1 VSIKGSPYARFRRAL
16 DTGDLGL
23 IRGAARE
30 LPQVGLDD
38 ALTICLVVPNQEPQ
52 LYERSA
58 LRWLA
63 RFATRPATRLG
74 QVREAAAAFELMRL
88 DADRAVTTLRRLAR
102 ERRVA

>member
-1 VSIKGSPYARFRRAL
+1 MSIKGSPYARFKRAL
-16 DTGDLGL
+16 ATGNLTL

-38 ALTICLVVPNQEPQ
+38 ALTICLVVLKREPE

-63 RFATRPATRLG
+63 RFASRPTTKLRH
-74 QVREAAAAFELMRL
+74 VREAAAAFELMRR
-88 DADRAVTTLRRLAR
+88 DQDRSVMTLRRLAR
-102 ERRVA
+102 R